1 MAKLKSTHSGSS
13 TASPAGHMAWRVAC
27 QSRQRW
33 RNLETPKTEIQ
44 NFQKGKKMQKAPF
57 RIIFSEASEY
67 KETRLFLFKNYGS
80 EMS

>member
-1 MAKLKSTHSGSS
+1 
-13 TASPAGHMAWRVAC
+13 
-27 QSRQRW
+27 
-33 RNLETPKTEIQ
+33 
-44 NFQKGKKMQKAPF
+44 MQKALF